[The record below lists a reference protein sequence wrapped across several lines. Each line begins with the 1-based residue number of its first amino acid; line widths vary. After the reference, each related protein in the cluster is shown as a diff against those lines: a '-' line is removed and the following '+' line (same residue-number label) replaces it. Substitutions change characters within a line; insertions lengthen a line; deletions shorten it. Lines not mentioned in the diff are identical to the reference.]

1 MIALISDVHGN
12 YPALE
17 AVLREID
24 RLDCESIVSLGD
36 VAGYYC
42 MLNECIE
49 ELRSRKIVNLRG
61 NHDDYLLSGKGCPRS
76 SSASRCLEFQ
86 ARLISSDHRQWLE
99 QSLMS
104 LTLGEASLVH
114 GGWIDLLDEYL
125 YELSPQYFAA
135 LPGRFFFSGHTHV
148 QVLQDLDGRTY
159 CNPGSVGQ
167 PRDGDP
173 RAAFALWNGTEVLV
187 KRVGYDVDSMCR
199 KMHDVGFESRFYVNL
214 LNGTR
219 IGGGIST
226 VRVQPRVAAKRH
238 DS

>member
-1 MIALISDVHGN
+1 MIALISDIHGN
-12 YPALE
+12 YPALQ

-24 RLDCESIVSLGD
+24 RLNCESIISLGD

-49 ELRSRKIVNLRG
+49 ELNSRKIVNLRG

-76 SSASRCLEFQ
+76 LSASRCLAFQ
-86 ARLISSDHRQWLE
+86 DRSFGPEQRQWLE
-99 QSLMS
+99 QSLIS
-104 LTLGEASLVH
+104 LTFGEASLVH
-114 GGWIDLLDEYL
+114 GGWIDPLDEYL
-125 YELSPQYFAA
+125 YDLRPEYFAA
-135 LPGRFFFSGHTHV
+135 RPGRFFFSGHTHV
-148 QVLQDLDGRTY
+148 QVLQDLDGRIY

-173 RAAFALWNGTEVLV
+173 RAAYALWNGDEITL
-187 KRVGYDVDSMCR
+187 KRVEYDVDAMCR
-199 KMHDVGFESRFYVNL
+199 KMRDAGFEPRYYVNL

-226 VRVQPRVAAKRH
+226 VRVQTRAGAKRT
-238 DS
+238 DP